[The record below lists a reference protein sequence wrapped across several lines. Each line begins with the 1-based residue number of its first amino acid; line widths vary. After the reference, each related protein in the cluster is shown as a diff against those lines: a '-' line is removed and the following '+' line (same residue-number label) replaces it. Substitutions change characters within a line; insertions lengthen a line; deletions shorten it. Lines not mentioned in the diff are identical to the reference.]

1 MDSAPSVDDGVT
13 VRLPTHGSVED
24 DVERRATNGV
34 SSGVG
39 QVPSGID
46 KIDVKMVVDDDAH
59 GGTLTPPQSKSDK
72 DFVFG
77 KSQFSQFRGR
87 KVDSSDEDC
96 CPVDLTYYGNRDTDS
111 EKGSLSS
118 LDDEIPQEIER
129 RLPPPFSA
137 GYDRVLMRERSACSP
152 PVIDAPSFRWSTQIA
167 PPIARK
173 LSPDFEAL
181 TIDDK
186 IEMAE
191 WALQVSRTGVHE
203 KDDSWKSTTV
213 NRSCDTTN
221 PLSSSFGHNSGD
233 LFNSEESDDSQS
245 LPVLAPR
252 AETKL
257 HVPAPRVRKLADPV
271 PAPRVRKLAFSESP
285 VVAPRERR
293 SVDRD
298 NIRVVEIE
306 SARRSQS
313 IRPRR
318 QDIISKDHLTSD
330 RYESRDRRTGHI
342 EGSRSS
348 RKNEVSKR
356 RRSYSSDD
364 SSIESRRSRRR
375 AKYSGKRHH
384 WRDSSSS
391 PEVTYQTRRS
401 KREPSVTFRDDS
413 SERKSVSRSHK
424 DSIKIERYDGSTSFE
439 AFLVQF
445 ENCSRYNGWD
455 SDDKLL
461 QLKGALRGPA
471 AQLLLGEG
479 DATTFSELCQVLRQC
494 FGIEGCENQFE
505 SQLKMRRRYRGET
518 LRSLYQDV
526 HRLVLQAY
534 PGSQNKLRDRLA
546 VESFITSLNEKD
558 LELRVRD
565 RCPTNLPECFRI
577 AMMLESNQL
586 IVQGGD
592 TIREKRRAVERT
604 DMHARVIDSEGS
616 NLRETAEFLQ
626 SNPVYHNANSAT
638 SDKGAVL
645 DQYIQELEQR
655 LQKLKEEKLESSTG
669 NNSPRR
675 N

>member
-1 MDSAPSVDDGVT
+1 M
-13 VRLPTHGSVED
+13 
-24 DVERRATNGV
+24 
-34 SSGVG
+34 
-39 QVPSGID
+39 
-46 KIDVKMVVDDDAH
+46 
-59 GGTLTPPQSKSDK
+59 
-72 DFVFG
+72 
-77 KSQFSQFRGR
+77 
-87 KVDSSDEDC
+87 
-96 CPVDLTYYGNRDTDS
+96 
-111 EKGSLSS
+111 
-118 LDDEIPQEIER
+118 
-129 RLPPPFSA
+129 
-137 GYDRVLMRERSACSP
+137 SP
-152 PVIDAPSFRWSTQIA
+152 Y
-167 PPIARK
+167 
-173 LSPDFEAL
+173 FEAL

-213 NRSCDTTN
+213 NRSCDTTD

-245 LPVLAPR
+245 LPVPAPR
-252 AETKL
+252 VRKLAETKL

-285 VVAPRERR
+285 VVAPRVRGL
-293 SVDRD
+293 VD
-298 NIRVVEIE
+298 NFRVVELQ
-306 SARRSQS
+306 SAGRSQS
-313 IRPRR
+313 IRPRK
-318 QDIISKDHLTSD
+318 QDVTRKDHSTSD
-330 RYESRDRRTGHI
+330 KYRDKRTDHA

-348 RKNEVSKR
+348 RKNEASKR

-364 SSIESRRSRRR
+364 SSIESRRSRRK

-391 PEVTYQTRRS
+391 PEVTYPTRRR

-413 SERKSVSRSHK
+413 SERKSISRSHK
-424 DSIKIERYDGSTSFE
+424 DSMKVERYDGSTSFE

-479 DATTFSELCQVLRQC
+479 DATTFPELCQVLRQC

-505 SQLKMRRRYRGET
+505 SQLKMRWRYRGET

-546 VESFITSLNEKD
+546 VESFITSLNDKD

-586 IVQGGD
+586 IVQGSD
-592 TIREKRRAVERT
+592 NTREKRRLVERT
-604 DMHARVIDSEGS
+604 DVQARMIDSGES
-616 NLRETAEFLQ
+616 VFRETAEFLEGSQ
-626 SNPVYHNANSAT
+626 SYHNVNLAASDDRHSKEMILAQCIKDLGQIIQRMQEGKFTQPVNS
-638 SDKGAVL
+638 SWD
-645 DQYIQELEQR
+645 
-655 LQKLKEEKLESSTG
+655 
-669 NNSPRR
+669 NNSPRLNKASITVPR
-675 N
+675 NDHLLSPQTANRPRRPVICSRCGRPGHMIESCRTRACYNCGQYGHLLASCPIERKI